1 MDLATPNLE
10 LSELRNEL
18 QEVRRELHEISDD
31 LQTLL
36 VSQADL
42 TARLAELIESHNAVG
57 ENLQWL
63 VANTQGIFQ
72 MFNNPQMMS
81 QIMGQFMGGVSKVG

>member
-1 MDLATPNLE
+1 MTSPQGTDSLT
-10 LSELRNEL
+10 ELRNEIATVR
-18 QEVRRELHEISDD
+18 QEIADNSSATDD
-31 LQTLL
+31 QY
-36 VSQADL
+36 ADL
-42 TARLAELIESHNAVG
+42 SAKIDRLIESHNAVG

>member
-1 MDLATPNLE
+1 MEIPAPSPE
-10 LSELRNEL
+10 LDYEAIREEIHALRHEL
-18 QEVRRELHEISDD
+18 QQTHESLDELKQSF
-31 LQTLL
+31 
-36 VSQADL
+36 
-42 TARLAELIESHNAVG
+42 AELVASHNAVG

>member
-1 MDLATPNLE
+1 METPLPNPE
-10 LSELRNEL
+10 LTEVRVAVAALRNEL
-18 QEVRRELHEISDD
+18 EELHSDYRELSTKFDK
-31 LQTLL
+31 L
-36 VSQADL
+36 V
-42 TARLAELIESHNAVG
+42 ESHNQVG

>member
-1 MDLATPNLE
+1 MEPTLSDLG
-10 LSELRNEL
+10 LSEDRVFIAKLSTEIDELRAD
-18 QEVRRELHEISDD
+18 I
-31 LQTLL
+31 QTILNTN
-36 VSQADL
+36 ADL
-42 TARLAELIESHNAVG
+42 TARFAELIESHNQVG

>member
-1 MDLATPNLE
+1 MTSPNPE
-10 LSELRNEL
+10 LTEARVMIAALREEIDELR
-18 QEVRRELHEISDD
+18 SDVNTI
-31 LQTLL
+31 LN
-36 VSQADL
+36 SQADL
-42 TARLAELIESHNAVG
+42 TANLAKLIDSHNAVG